1 MTYAQLTEAQQER
14 ACIIWE
20 GEYGCK
26 ESEWE
31 TAINDA
37 QGKKEA
43 RQEDAMNDE
52 TPWWLK

>member
-31 TAINDA
+31 TAIYAA